1 MTLIQAVFVLFAI
14 LTLGAGLF
22 TVLSRHLF
30 HAVLYLILS
39 LVGVAGLFVLLE
51 AEFLAGVQVLIYI
64 GAISILIIFAVM
76 LTRGMARNPGPPLNN
91 QSLAAAVIAGLFFVL
106 LAPVIAGFPWPQATQ
121 GVPAD
126 AIEALGRSLVDPN
139 QFALPFELASVMI
152 LAALIGAI
160 FIAREKR

>member
-1 MTLIQAVFVLFAI
+1 MTPLQGMFLLFAL
-14 LTLGAGLF
+14 LTLGAGLM

-76 LTRGMARNPGPPLNN
+76 LTRRLM
-91 QSLAAAVIAGLFFVL
+91 
-106 LAPVIAGFPWPQATQ
+106 T
-121 GVPAD
+121 
-126 AIEALGRSLVDPN
+126 ET
-139 QFALPFELASVMI
+139 
-152 LAALIGAI
+152 
-160 FIAREKR
+160 RE

>member
-1 MTLIQAVFVLFAI
+1 MTLLQGMFLLFAL
-14 LTLGAGLF
+14 LTLGAGLM

-30 HAVLYLILS
+30 HAVLYLVLS

-91 QSLAAAVIAGLFFVL
+91 QSLAAAVIAGLLFLL
-106 LAPVIAGFPWPQATQ
+106 LAPVLAGFPWPQVAPP
-121 GVPAD
+121 VPAD
-126 AIEALGRSLVDPN
+126 AIETLGRSLMDPV

-152 LAALIGAI
+152 LAALVGAI

>member
-1 MTLIQAVFVLFAI
+1 MTLIQAVFALLAI
-14 LTLGAGLF
+14 LTLGAGLL

-39 LVGVAGLFVLLE
+39 LLGVAGHP
-51 AEFLAGVQVLIYI
+51 
-64 GAISILIIFAVM
+64 
-76 LTRGMARNPGPPLNN
+76 PGPPLNN

-106 LAPVIAGFPWPQATQ
+106 LAPVIAGFPWPQTTQ

-126 AIEALGRSLVDPN
+126 TIEALGRSLVDPN

>member
-1 MTLIQAVFVLFAI
+1 MTLIQAVFALFAI
-14 LTLGAGLF
+14 LTLGAGLL

-76 LTRGMARNPGPPLNN
+76 LTRGMVRNPGPPLNN

-106 LAPVIAGFPWPQATQ
+106 LAPVIAGFPWPQTIQ
-121 GVPAD
+121 GIPAD
-126 AIEALGRSLVDPN
+126 TIEALGRSLVDPN

-160 FIAREKR
+160 FIARERR

>member
-1 MTLIQAVFVLFAI
+1 VL
-14 LTLGAGLF
+14 
-22 TVLSRHLF
+22 
-30 HAVLYLILS
+30 
-39 LVGVAGLFVLLE
+39 
-51 AEFLAGVQVLIYI
+51 
-64 GAISILIIFAVM
+64 
-76 LTRGMARNPGPPLNN
+76 
-91 QSLAAAVIAGLFFVL
+91 
-106 LAPVIAGFPWPQATQ
+106 AGFPWPTAAS